1 MRGRKW
7 KTVADEEVES
17 DKKLFISLILF
28 LHFNCSFVTNVSSF
42 PPQFLLFFFS
52 FCRDFVFCWLE
63 AGWLAVKEKETA
75 AFSGFCRHPQRL
87 RSRVLQRFF

>member
-42 PPQFLLFFFS
+42 PPQFLLFFF
-52 FCRDFVFCWLE
+52 FLLQGLCFLLAR
-63 AGWLAVKEKETA
+63 GWLAGGERE
-75 AFSGFCRHPQRL
+75 RN
-87 RSRVLQRFF
+87 RSVFWVL